1 MTKPIRGFS
10 ESLLSR
16 SALGGGEYLERTS
29 RIIDSYVQL
38 LTVFKRLVRC
48 SLGVIG
54 GGATFFSLQKRMP
67 EIKRN
72 SETIKWS
79 IFTGTDFKSGIEYY
93 QISVQ

>member
-16 SALGGGEYLERTS
+16 SALGGGEYL
-29 RIIDSYVQL
+29 DSYVQL